1 MSIIIQFS
9 DETEAVIISWF
20 GAMPPFPEQFPNIG
34 EVEASDPRWKVFY
47 DMMNPYF
54 PGMPE
59 PTSPTVII
67 TEDLK

>member
-1 MSIIIQFS
+1 MTIIVQFS
-9 DETEAVIISWF
+9 DKKEAVIISWF
-20 GAMPPFPEQFPNIG
+20 SAMPPFPEQFPNLG

-47 DMMNPYF
+47 DMMSQYA

-67 TEDLK
+67 TEDPK